1 MNAAVTFTT
10 SAFKTILCQKVATEY
25 RFLSLKEI
33 WLLSWARWDTSSSLL
48 LHCLRQVMKKK
59 NNKITEPPNHSD
71 RPFLK
76 RDSLWVAVPLSP
88 TLKMFS
94 SCNGLILKQR
104 QWKIT
109 YVIYRTNNA
118 CWTVPRAESPRPPLY
133 TRSLRQFRRSAYET
147 RWNHS

>member
-1 MNAAVTFTT
+1 MQLLR
-10 SAFKTILCQKVATEY
+10 SPH
-25 RFLSLKEI
+25 
-33 WLLSWARWDTSSSLL
+33 LLSKRFFVKRLQQSIAFFPWKKCDY
-48 LHCLRQVMKKK
+48 CLGRAEILVPPCCSTVLGRSWKKK

-133 TRSLRQFRRSAYET
+133 TRSLRQFPRSVYET